1 MNLDAPE
8 FLDLARELLAQGHEV
23 RTRMSGTSMGRSVPD
38 GAVVCLAPVAPDDL
52 RLGDIVLL
60 ESASGGLV
68 CHRIY
73 RIRRRGEELEVATWG
88 DNASRPDRAVP
99 ATNVLGR
106 LKSAEGVAHDPQ
118 SPHARL
124 HARVRFI
131 WRRLRRRLGI
141 ARSMHGG

>member
-8 FLDLARELLAQGHEV
+8 FRDLARELLAQGHEV

-38 GAVVCLAPVAPDDL
+38 GAVVCVEPVQPEEL

-99 ATNVLGR
+99 VANVLGR
-106 LKSAEGVAHDPQ
+106 LKQVEGQAHDPH
-118 SPHARL
+118 SLRARRRARL
-124 HARVRFI
+124 RFA
-131 WRRLRRRLGI
+131 WRTLRRYLGI
-141 ARSMHGG
+141 GQSDRRG